1 MVTQSERTGGT
12 EGGGLGSNR
21 DVDTCRWQLTTAPVR
36 QEAFLSEEKKKKKNR
51 SKHISSVEY
60 TEVSFSVKRKKTIEY
75 LQSKKGRN

>member
-36 QEAFLSEEKKKKKNR
+36 QEAFLSEEEKKKK
-51 SKHISSVEY
+51 
-60 TEVSFSVKRKKTIEY
+60 TEAST
-75 LQSKKGRN
+75 LAL